1 MVALSPETPWVS
13 VPQPRH
19 SGHDPSETELP
30 TEGETPKPISV
41 ISEPLTSSDL
51 LSGLFLLTDNA
62 DQIEI
67 APGVLGVNPVALSK
81 YPNGLAALEGND
93 SVRGSTDSEQI
104 MGNQGQDTL
113 EGQGGDDTLRGGQEF
128 DLLYGGVGND
138 LLNGNLGDDYVYG
151 NEGNDLLRGGQGNDA
166 LVGEAGNDTLI
177 GDMGLD
183 RLWGGEGADVF
194 VLRTDTATPAMSDA
208 LPSDNGV
215 GDVDTISADFI
226 LDYNAAQGDVIGLTK
241 GLTVNDLVITQETLT
256 YGDRRDYQSSGPFP
270 LDQIRTADFQIET
283 VSVTVMTIA
292 ETGNILGLV
301 KGVSPGQLQ
310 FVSVDHNILG
320 KG

>member
-1 MVALSPETPWVS
+1 MVVLSPEIPWVS

-19 SGHDPSETELP
+19 SDHDHSETELP
-30 TEGETPKPISV
+30 IGSETPTLIPV
-41 ISEPLTSSDL
+41 ISEPLTPSDP

-62 DQIEI
+62 DQVEI
-67 APGVLGVNPVALSK
+67 APGVLGVAISK

-93 SVRGSTDSEQI
+93 FVRGSIDSEQI

-128 DLLYGGVGND
+128 DLLYGGAGND
-138 LLNGNLGDDYVYG
+138 LLNGNLGDDYLYG

-177 GDMGLD
+177 GDMGID

-194 VLRTDTATPAMSDA
+194 VLRTDTATPGMSDP

-215 GDVDTISADFI
+215 GSLDTISADFI
-226 LDYNAAQGDVIGLTK
+226 LDYNAAQGDVIGLTE

-270 LDQIRTADFQIET
+270 LDQIRTLDFQIET
-283 VSVTVMTIA
+283 VSVTLITIA
-292 ETGNILGLV
+292 KTGNILGLV

-310 FVSVDHNILG
+310 FVSVDNNILG
-320 KG
+320 QG